1 MQNMFSMCAVSAHP
15 FVQSLC
21 SGARCFV
28 HSALLGARCFVR
40 SGFSGARCFVHCV
53 CILCTLL
60 ALSSCEKAILQDDSV
75 VSGSA
80 ADKAANLTVTVFE
93 IEKTPFGSLTRGAE
107 GPLTRATNAAP
118 TRATNAATTR
128 AATPASEACTRLN
141 FAIYDED
148 GSRVKQVNQTSA
160 AADFGKASFQLEPGD
175 YTLVVV
181 GHSSNG
187 NPTMT
192 NLNKIQFTNAQGY
205 TETFLCCATVTIAE
219 DPVEVQVSLDRIVSM
234 CRFVLTDD
242 IPSDVKKLQFYYTG
256 GSGAFNALTGL
267 GSVNSKQTVTFDVSS
282 GTQKQFD
289 LYTFL
294 HEVESDI
301 SLTVTALDASG
312 VEILQRSFDVPME
325 QNHIT
330 WLTGA
335 FFNGSGSSSI
345 TITGVTVNTD
355 WAGETHLTF

>member
-1 MQNMFSMCAVSAHP
+1 MFSMCACHARP
-15 FVQSLC
+15 IAQSL
-21 SGARCFV
+21 
-28 HSALLGARCFVR
+28 
-40 SGFSGARCFVHCV
+40 FSGARCFVYCV

-60 ALSSCEKAILQDDSV
+60 ALSSCEKAIIQDDSV

-80 ADKAANLTVTVFE
+80 ADKDANLTVTVFE
-93 IEKTPFGSLTRGAE
+93 IEKTPFGSLTRAGQQPISAV
-107 GPLTRATNAAP
+107 
-118 TRATNAATTR
+118 
-128 AATPASEACTRLN
+128 CTRLN

-148 GSRVKQVNQTSA
+148 GSRVKQVNQTKETTNYGTA
-160 AADFGKASFQLEPGD
+160 HFQLEPGD

-256 GSGAFNALTGL
+256 GSGAFNALTGF

-282 GTQKQFD
+282 NPQKQFD

-294 HEVESDI
+294 HEAESDV
-301 SLTVTALDASG
+301 SLKVTALDNDDN
-312 VEILQRSFDVPME
+312 VLYERDFDVPMQ

>member
-1 MQNMFSMCAVSAHP
+1 MKQQFSMCACHAHP
-15 FVQSLC
+15 IAQSLC

-28 HSALLGARCFVR
+28 Y
-40 SGFSGARCFVHCV
+40 CV

-60 ALSSCEKAILQDDSV
+60 ALSSCEKAIIQDDSV

-80 ADKAANLTVTVFE
+80 ADKDANLTVTVFE
-93 IEKTPFGSLTRGAE
+93 IEKTPFGSLTRAGQQPISAV
-107 GPLTRATNAAP
+107 
-118 TRATNAATTR
+118 
-128 AATPASEACTRLN
+128 CTRLN

-148 GSRVKQVNQTSA
+148 GSRVKQVNQTKETTNYGTA
-160 AADFGKASFQLEPGD
+160 HFQLEPGD

-256 GSGAFNALTGL
+256 GSGAFNALTGF

-282 GTQKQFD
+282 NPQKQFD

-294 HEVESDI
+294 HEAESDI
-301 SLTVTALDASG
+301 SLKVTAFDNDDNVLYERD
-312 VEILQRSFDVPME
+312 FDVPMQ

>member
-1 MQNMFSMCAVSAHP
+1 MQNMFSMCACHAHP
-15 FVQSLC
+15 IAQSL
-21 SGARCFV
+21 
-28 HSALLGARCFVR
+28 
-40 SGFSGARCFVHCV
+40 FSGARCFVYCV

-60 ALSSCEKAILQDDSV
+60 ALSSCEKAIIQDDSV

-80 ADKAANLTVTVFE
+80 ADKDANLTVTVFE
-93 IEKTPFGSLTRGAE
+93 IEKTPFGSLTRAGQQPISAV
-107 GPLTRATNAAP
+107 
-118 TRATNAATTR
+118 
-128 AATPASEACTRLN
+128 CTRLN

-148 GSRVKQVNQTSA
+148 GSRVKQVNQTKETTNYGTA
-160 AADFGKASFQLEPGD
+160 HFQLEPGD

-282 GTQKQFD
+282 NPQKQFD

-294 HEVESDI
+294 HEAESDI
-301 SLTVTALDASG
+301 SLKVTALDNDDN
-312 VEILQRSFDVPME
+312 VLYERDFDVPMQ

>member
-1 MQNMFSMCAVSAHP
+1 MQNMFSMCACHAHP
-15 FVQSLC
+15 IAQSL
-21 SGARCFV
+21 
-28 HSALLGARCFVR
+28 
-40 SGFSGARCFVHCV
+40 FSGARCFVHCV

-60 ALSSCEKAILQDDSV
+60 ALSSCEKAIIQDDSV

-80 ADKAANLTVTVFE
+80 ADKDANLTVTVFE
-93 IEKTPFGSLTRGAE
+93 IEKTPFGSLTRAGQQPISAV
-107 GPLTRATNAAP
+107 
-118 TRATNAATTR
+118 
-128 AATPASEACTRLN
+128 CTRLN

-148 GSRVKQVNQTSA
+148 GSRVKQVNQTKETTNYGTA
-160 AADFGKASFQLEPGD
+160 HFQLEPGD

-192 NLNKIQFTNAQGY
+192 NLKKIQFTNAQGY

-256 GSGAFNALTGL
+256 GSGAFNALTGF
-267 GSVNSKQTVTFDVSS
+267 GSVNSKQTATFDVSS
-282 GTQKQFD
+282 NPQKQFD

-294 HEVESDI
+294 HEAESDI
-301 SLTVTALDASG
+301 SLKVTALDNDDN
-312 VEILQRSFDVPME
+312 VLYERDFDVPMQ

>member
-1 MQNMFSMCAVSAHP
+1 MQNMFSMCACHAHP
-15 FVQSLC
+15 IAQSL
-21 SGARCFV
+21 
-28 HSALLGARCFVR
+28 
-40 SGFSGARCFVHCV
+40 FSGARCFVYCV

-80 ADKAANLTVTVFE
+80 ADKDANLTVTVFE
-93 IEKTPFGSLTRGAE
+93 IEKTPFGSLTRAGQQPISAV
-107 GPLTRATNAAP
+107 
-118 TRATNAATTR
+118 
-128 AATPASEACTRLN
+128 CTRLN

-148 GSRVKQVNQTSA
+148 GSRVKQVNQTKETTNYGTA
-160 AADFGKASFQLEPGD
+160 HFQLEPGD

-256 GSGAFNALTGL
+256 GSGAFNALTGF

-282 GTQKQFD
+282 NPQKQFD

-294 HEVESDI
+294 HEAESDI
-301 SLTVTALDASG
+301 SLKVTALDNDDN
-312 VEILQRSFDVPME
+312 VLYERDFDVPMQ

>member
-1 MQNMFSMCAVSAHP
+1 M
-15 FVQSLC
+15 
-21 SGARCFV
+21 
-28 HSALLGARCFVR
+28 
-40 SGFSGARCFVHCV
+40 
-53 CILCTLL
+53 
-60 ALSSCEKAILQDDSV
+60 
-75 VSGSA
+75 VSGSP
-80 ADKAANLTVTVFE
+80 ADKDANLTVTVFE
-93 IEKTPFGSLTRGAE
+93 IEKTPFGSLTRAGQQPISAV
-107 GPLTRATNAAP
+107 
-118 TRATNAATTR
+118 
-128 AATPASEACTRLN
+128 CTRLN

-148 GSRVKQVNQTSA
+148 GSRVKQVNQTKETTNYGTA
-160 AADFGKASFQLEPGD
+160 HFQLEPGD

-256 GSGAFNALTGL
+256 GSGAFNALTGF

-282 GTQKQFD
+282 NPQKQFD

-294 HEVESDI
+294 HEAESDI
-301 SLTVTALDASG
+301 SLKVTALDNDDN
-312 VEILQRSFDVPME
+312 VLYERDFDVPMQ